1 MSQGNAER
9 ECLGYEAE
17 VVQWGSA
24 QRGQRKAQASRK
36 GETGREDDTERED
49 ETARK
54 LQAA

>member
-36 GETGREDDTERED
+36 GETERED